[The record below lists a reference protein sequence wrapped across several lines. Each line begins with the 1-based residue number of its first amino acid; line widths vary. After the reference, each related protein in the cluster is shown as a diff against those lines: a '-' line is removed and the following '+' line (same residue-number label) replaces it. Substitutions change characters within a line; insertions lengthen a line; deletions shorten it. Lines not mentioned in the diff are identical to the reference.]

1 MAKDIGMADD
11 LWYVYG
17 TNPPISMSHIL
28 SAQKAMCADDW
39 RIFDFRFAIAFG
51 DWVI

>member
-28 SAQKAMCADDW
+28 SAQKAMCADALENL
-39 RIFDFRFAIAFG
+39 RFAIAFG